1 MLMLLC
7 ACWMF
12 KGNLLF
18 IIFKGWIH
26 VNLVAQFNTQ
36 LMQVWDPWLQSFTH
50 LWHVKHIY
58 WYLKKYKWTFLL
70 HTHIKCSQFSLQM
83 FKFFKIVSFDGS
95 SAFPVFFAGYIQATN
110 SKPRKYK
117 PPTEHLCIYCMTFA
131 RNSKQNCIFLFSFDY
146 MVNMHVKQKH
156 C

>member
-7 ACWMF
+7 AYWMC

-26 VNLVAQFNTQ
+26 VNLVAQFEIHGSRVLPICDTSN
-36 LMQVWDPWLQSFTH
+36 
-50 LWHVKHIY
+50 VKHIY
-58 WYLKKYKWTFLL
+58 WYLKKYKWTFSLY
-70 HTHIKCSQFSLQM
+70 THIKCSQFSLQM